1 MQIKNPKHKRFSLP
15 LFKKALRKATASAER
30 KEKVC
35 GSIYVQKI
43 ASKRSSR
50 PDAQKTALIVDD
62 SCAQRAVFSKHLQRW
77 GYETQEARSGIEA
90 LEACA
95 RSHFNLIL
103 SDWMMPEMDGL
114 EFCRAFR
121 RRAQEKY
128 SYFILLTSKNDKH
141 AVAEGLDVGADD
153 FLSKPV
159 SPLELRARIAAGE
172 RLLAMEQEVR
182 TARAQLLAAV
192 EALDDGFAYFD
203 AEDRLVL
210 ANRKF
215 RELAQLDPAA
225 LMKGVRFE
233 DLLRQGLKLGRY
245 ADAIGREE
253 DWLRLR
259 METYRNTGRSTQRL
273 SDGRVLQIV
282 ERRTEDGGRVGL
294 RVDVTELSL
303 ARENARKSEAQAL
316 HQNRELRAALDEL
329 QKLYDAI
336 DRDLM
341 EARKLQHSLIR
352 KRQHEFDGSTLSLLL
367 QSSGHVG
374 GDMVGTFLISATR
387 IGIYA
392 IDVSGHGVAA
402 AMLGARIAGLFSA
415 GEHHQNIVV
424 IRDPETGISRACDPH
439 DVAMRINELMLEE
452 FETETYLTIA
462 YADIDLATGKIR
474 LVQAG
479 HPHPVIQRAD
489 GTIEY
494 IGGGGLPIGLI
505 PNARFATIEARLL
518 PGDRLLLYSDGV
530 TECTNRISE
539 EFGENGLRATL
550 MKLAHVKG
558 TDFVEALKWELMHW
572 SGKDEFDDD
581 VSGALLEFHHTTSL
595 ANQPLRY

>member
-1 MQIKNPKHKRFSLP
+1 MKQP
-15 LFKKALRKATASAER
+15 ALRT
-30 KEKVC
+30 
-35 GSIYVQKI
+35 
-43 ASKRSSR
+43 
-50 PDAQKTALIVDD
+50 DAHKTALIVDD
-62 SCAQRAVFSKHLQRW
+62 SRAQRMIFTKHLQHW
-77 GYETQEARSGIEA
+77 GYHTQEARSGVEA
-90 LEACA
+90 LDACTK
-95 RSHFNLIL
+95 SHFNLIL

-121 RRAQEKY
+121 NQSQEKY
-128 SYFILLTSKNDKH
+128 TYFILLTSKNDKH

-159 SPLELRARIAAGE
+159 SPLELRARITAGE
-172 RLLAMEQEVR
+172 RLMAMEREVR

-192 EALDDGFAYFD
+192 EALDDGFVYFD
-203 AEDRLVL
+203 ADDRLVL

-215 RELAQLDPAA
+215 RELCQFDPAVLVQGA
-225 LMKGVRFE
+225 RFE
-233 DLLRQGLKLGRY
+233 DLLRHGLTLGRY

-253 DWLRLR
+253 DWLHLR

-294 RVDVTELSL
+294 RIDVTELSL

-374 GDMVGTFLISATR
+374 GDMVGTFLISAAR

-402 AMLGARIAGLFSA
+402 AMLGARIAGLFSG

-424 IRDPETGISRACDPH
+424 IRDPETGKSSASDPH
-439 DVAMRINELMLEE
+439 DVAGRINQLMLDE
-452 FETETYLTIA
+452 FDTETYLTIA
-462 YADIDLATGKIR
+462 YAEIDLATGNIR

-489 GTIEY
+489 GAIEY
-494 IGGGGLPIGLI
+494 IGDGGLPVGLI
-505 PNARFATIEARLL
+505 PNARFATIEARLM

-530 TECTNRISE
+530 TECINPNSE

-550 MKLAHVKG
+550 MKLEKVKG
-558 TDFVEALKWELMHW
+558 TDFIEALKWELMHW

-581 VSGALLEFHHTTSL
+581 VSGALLEYNHATCLT
-595 ANQPLRY
+595 QPPAPHFRNVQKNE